1 MQTWRDAAVRNALS
15 NALLEDEASTP
26 FVQRKHVRIQRTG
39 FATVGHAAAAGASR
53 GRPSLIADAINEAR
67 KEARNCA

>member
-1 MQTWRDAAVRNALS
+1 MQTWRDAAVR

-39 FATVGHAAAAGASR
+39 FATVGHAAAAGGGASR